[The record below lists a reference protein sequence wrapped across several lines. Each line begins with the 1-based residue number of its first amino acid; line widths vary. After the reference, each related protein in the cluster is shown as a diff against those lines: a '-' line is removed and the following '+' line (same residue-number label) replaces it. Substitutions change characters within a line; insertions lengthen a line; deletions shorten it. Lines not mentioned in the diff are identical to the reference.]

1 MKSGRTSYGLLKV
14 PDDEAQEGNLAAPV
28 EKVLVGFSMESQ
40 ASPLQG
46 WFPEAKRYGL
56 PVQVWHDS

>member
-46 WFPEAKRYGL
+46 
-56 PVQVWHDS
+56 